1 MARRPPHRRSRFA
14 GRPRRVWLIAA
25 IVLAVVTYFVVQHFR
40 DHRQEAFAASNRAQI
55 LRQAQTRLRGD
66 PTVADLVY
74 SPAREQWDVTPAIAG
89 VDPEAFGRYLCFT
102 LGESRVVEAKTS
114 VRVIDAAKLQAS
126 AFDYAA
132 ASRGTIKC
140 EEGDE

>member
-1 MARRPPHRRSRFA
+1 M
-14 GRPRRVWLIAA
+14 PRWAWLVAA
-25 IVLAVVTYFVVQHFR
+25 IVLAAIAFFAIRHFR
-40 DHRQEAFAASNRAQI
+40 AHKNEGFAPSDRAELLQQAQI
-55 LRQAQTRLRGD
+55 RLRGD

-74 SPAREQWDVTPAIAG
+74 SPAREQWDVTPAMAD
-89 VDPEAFGRYLCFT
+89 VDAKAFGRYLCFA
-102 LGESRVVEAKTS
+102 LDEAGVIEPETS

-140 EEGDE
+140 EESDR